1 MVYDVLFNSCLL
13 LLPLC
18 VCVCV
23 CVCVFVRVY
32 VCCGNGRG
40 PFFMEWLLVS
50 LLVYQSS

>member
-23 CVCVFVRVY
+23 CVRVY
-32 VCCGNGRG
+32 VCTCVWWESEG
-40 PFFMEWLLVS
+40 S
-50 LLVYQSS
+50 LFHGVALGVLTSL